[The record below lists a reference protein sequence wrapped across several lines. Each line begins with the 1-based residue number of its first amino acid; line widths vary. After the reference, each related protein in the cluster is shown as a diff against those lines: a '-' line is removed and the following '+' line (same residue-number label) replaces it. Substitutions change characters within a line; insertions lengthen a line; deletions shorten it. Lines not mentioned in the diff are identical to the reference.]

1 MASASV
7 KSLAVCF
14 AIKFVILFLLRARP
28 FADHHRPFASF
39 LLLSAFRH
47 VGFPAVSARKPAVE
61 EVVVL
66 LARNLE
72 ANKTEVLSRDNGL
85 LTFATDNDRFEFHS
99 SPLQLSWLS
108 LVGKAGFAMSLDLC
122 WTFAGALA
130 SGQAR
135 TRSAPAPVRSRVRKP
150 NGW

>member
-1 MASASV
+1 M
-7 KSLAVCF
+7 
-14 AIKFVILFLLRARP
+14 
-28 FADHHRPFASF
+28 
-39 LLLSAFRH
+39 
-47 VGFPAVSARKPAVE
+47 E